1 MNAFLELHH
10 GPTPLLLP
18 NAWDIGSARLMESM
32 GFAAIAST
40 SSGFAASLGQL
51 DGSLSRSDVLE
62 HLEVLAAATSLP
74 VNADF
79 ERGFGDDPAGVA
91 ESVTLAAA
99 TGIAGL
105 SIEDFTGDDEAPI
118 FELELATERIRAAAE
133 AAHAAGLVLV
143 GRAENFLHGHPDLAD
158 TIARLQ
164 SYQEAGADVLY
175 APGLKTIADIHTVVT
190 AVDRPVNVLAMAGCP
205 SVAELAEV
213 GVARISVGGA
223 FAFAGLGAVA
233 AAAEEFLTQGTYEY
247 LSQSAL
253 GKEAAAKSFGEG

>member
-1 MNAFLELHH
+1 MNTFLELHH

-40 SSGFAASLGQL
+40 SSGFAASIGRL
-51 DGSLSRSDVLE
+51 DGDISRSEALE

-79 ERGFGDDPAGVA
+79 ERGFADGPADVA

-105 SIEDFTGDDEAPI
+105 SIEDSTGDDEAPI
-118 FELELATERIRAAAE
+118 FAIELATERIQAAAE

-143 GRAENFLHGHPDLAD
+143 GRAENFLHGYPDLAD
-158 TIARLQ
+158 TITRLQ

-175 APGLKTIADIHTVVT
+175 APGLKAIADIRAVVT
-190 AVDRPVNVLAMAGCP
+190 AVDRPVNVLAMTGCP
-205 SVAELAEV
+205 SVAELAAA

-223 FAFAGLGAVA
+223 FAFAAFGAVA
-233 AAAEEFLTQGTYEY
+233 AAAQEFLTQGTYGY

-253 GKEAAAKSFGEG
+253 GKDAAVAGFSHG